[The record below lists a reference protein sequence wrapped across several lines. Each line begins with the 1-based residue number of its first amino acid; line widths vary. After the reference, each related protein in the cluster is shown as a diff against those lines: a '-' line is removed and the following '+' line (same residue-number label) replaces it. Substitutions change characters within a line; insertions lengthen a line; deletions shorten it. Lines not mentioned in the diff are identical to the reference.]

1 MARWTGCN
9 TVGEFAVWRFL
20 LRNAKIEMMKTL
32 TLALLAMAS
41 RAVQAPSVPV
51 YVLVYTAG
59 GGVQWAH
66 LNGATFAADP
76 KYPTLTLP
84 VPVAPLVTRE
94 GTPITSLEPG
104 LGIIMVTVRGRSVIQ
119 LEIPQ

>member
-1 MARWTGCN
+1 M
-9 TVGEFAVWRFL
+9 
-20 LRNAKIEMMKTL
+20 LR
-32 TLALLAMAS
+32 TLALVAVLALAS

-66 LNGATFAADP
+66 INGATFAADP

-84 VPVAPLVTRE
+84 APVAPLVTRE
-94 GTPITSLEPG
+94 GTPITSLTPG
-104 LGIIMVTVRGRSVIQ
+104 LGMEMVTVEGAATIQ
-119 LEIPQ
+119 MEHPQ